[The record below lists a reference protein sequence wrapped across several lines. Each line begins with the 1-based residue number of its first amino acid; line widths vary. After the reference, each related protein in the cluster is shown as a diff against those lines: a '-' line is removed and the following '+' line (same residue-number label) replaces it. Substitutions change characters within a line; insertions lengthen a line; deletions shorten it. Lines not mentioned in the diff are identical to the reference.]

1 MMKKM
6 RNNETDADNQY
17 MLSHNDIIQII
28 RNFQN
33 ERFLSNE
40 TEREYIVCECLID
53 YFNKLCVEDS

>member
-6 RNNETDADNQY
+6 RSNETDTDNQY
-17 MLSHNDIIQII
+17 MLSHHDIIQII

-53 YFNKLCVEDS
+53 YFNKLYAEKF

>member
-1 MMKKM
+1 MMKI
-6 RNNETDADNQY
+6 RSNETNTDNQHT
-17 MLSHNDIIQII
+17 LSYNDIIQII

-53 YFNKLCVEDS
+53 YFNKLYSENS

>member
-1 MMKKM
+1 M
-6 RNNETDADNQY
+6 RNNETDTDNQH
-17 MLSHNDIIQII
+17 MLSHNDIIKII

-40 TEREYIVCECLID
+40 TEREYVVCECLID